1 MKARSRYG
9 WVIFSIGLLF
19 IPALNIIDLF
29 PDFIA
34 YFIIARVLSF
44 GVNKLPYFEEA
55 QSAFVKLGIVN
66 LCRIP
71 AIILI
76 LRFRSVNYS
85 DTDIYAMMTLI
96 FGIVESIYLFPAIS
110 NLFDALF
117 YLGGRSESHAI
128 LAPIKLLGKRRDPE
142 TVKRISFVFAGA
154 RAVLA
159 LLPELCL
166 MSAIDRT
173 GTAIISHPY
182 AHLYPLVLTVC
193 ITVSLLIGIVWLVA
207 SVKYVRAIGKE
218 GLYRESIDALVTDE
232 RRPEIENKT
241 KLRRASFALHTMML
255 ASIFTLEINFDNFG
269 NVNIL
274 PHFIFAILIVSGLRH
289 LTGKTKYTRFA
300 SIAAIGYTVVSLV
313 GHGLL
318 ISFLEEWSYT
328 EIKIID
334 AAQRAYTP
342 VIILSAIEFALAATI
357 IITVM
362 LAMHSFVINN
372 TKIAPTSEGYSIP
385 DRDFHKSLL
394 KKNLTYSIFGML
406 VTASKFVLVI
416 LNSGA
421 DYLFVGNAGG
431 GVSTIV
437 TTALPWFGL
446 LITILALLYT
456 GSAFHFLGTIKDEL
470 KMKYQ

>member
-1 MKARSRYG
+1 MKTRSGYG
-9 WVIFSIGLLF
+9 WVIFGLSLLF

-34 YFIIARVLSF
+34 YFIIAGALSH
-44 GVNKLPYFEEA
+44 GINKLPYFEEA

-76 LRFRSVNYS
+76 LHFRSVNYS

-96 FGIVESIYLFPAIS
+96 FGIFESIYLFPAIS

-128 LAPIKLLGKRRDPE
+128 LAPIKLPGKSRDPE

-166 MSAIDRT
+166 MSAVDKA

-182 AHLYPLVLTVC
+182 AHLYPLVLTTC
-193 ITVSLLIGIVWLVA
+193 AAISLLIGIIWLVA

-255 ASIFTLEINFDNFG
+255 ASVFTLEINFDNFG

-274 PHFIFAILIVSGLRH
+274 PHFIFAILLVSGIKH
-289 LTGKTKYTRFA
+289 LTGKTKYTLFA
-300 SIAAIGYTVVSLV
+300 SIIAAGYTVVSLA

-318 ISFLEEWSYT
+318 IAFLEKWNYT
-328 EIKIID
+328 EIKIIED
-334 AAQRAYTP
+334 AQMAYTP
-342 VIILSAIEFALAATI
+342 IIVLAAIEFALAATI
-357 IITVM
+357 IITAM
-362 LAMHSFVINN
+362 LAMHNFVINN
-372 TKIAPTSEGYSIP
+372 TKIPPTAEGYGIP
-385 DRDFHKSLL
+385 DRDFHRNLS
-394 KKNLTYSIFGML
+394 KKNLTYTALGIL
-406 VTASKFVLVI
+406 VTASKFALVL

-437 TTALPWFGL
+437 TTAIPWFGL

-456 GSAFHFLGTIKDEL
+456 GSAFHFLGAIKDEL
-470 KMKYQ
+470 RMKYQ

>member
-1 MKARSRYG
+1 MKARSGYG
-9 WVIFSIGLLF
+9 WVVFSLGLLF
-19 IPALNIIDLF
+19 IPALNIIDFF

-34 YFIIARVLSF
+34 YFIIARALSF

-55 QSAFVKLGIVN
+55 RSAFIKLGIVN

-71 AIILI
+71 AIMLI
-76 LRFRSVNYS
+76 LRFRSINYG

-96 FGIVESIYLFPAIS
+96 FGVVESIYLFPAIS

-117 YLGGRSESHAI
+117 YLGGRGESRAI
-128 LAPIKLLGKRRDPE
+128 LAPIKLLGKSTAPE
-142 TVKRISFVFAGA
+142 TIKNLSFVFAGA

-166 MSAIDRT
+166 LSAVDET

-182 AHLYPLVLTVC
+182 AHLYPFVLSACV
-193 ITVSLLIGIVWLVA
+193 IISLLIGILWLSA

-232 RRPEIENKT
+232 RRPEVENKT
-241 KLRRASFALHTMML
+241 KLRRACFALNTMTL
-255 ASIFTLEINFDNFG
+255 ASVFTLEINFDNFG
-269 NVNIL
+269 NVNVL
-274 PHFIFAILIVSGLRH
+274 PHFIFAILLVSGLIH

-300 SIAAIGYTVVSLV
+300 SIASIGYTIVSLV

-318 ISFLEEWSYT
+318 ISFLEKWSYT
-328 EIKIID
+328 EIKIVD
-334 AAQRAYTP
+334 AAQKAYTP
-342 VIILSAIEFALAATI
+342 IIILSAIEFVLAATI

-362 LAMHSFVINN
+362 LAMHSFVLGN
-372 TKIAPTSEGYSIP
+372 TKIAPSAEGYGIP
-385 DRDFHKSLL
+385 DRDFHRSLL
-394 KKNLTYSIFGML
+394 KKNITYSVLGIL
-406 VTASKFVLVI
+406 VTASKLALVI
-416 LNSGA
+416 LNGGA
-421 DYLFVGNAGG
+421 DYLFVGNTSGG
-431 GVSTIV
+431 ISTIV
-437 TTALPWFGL
+437 TTAIPWFGL

-456 GSAFHFLGTIKDEL
+456 GAAFYFLGIIKDEL